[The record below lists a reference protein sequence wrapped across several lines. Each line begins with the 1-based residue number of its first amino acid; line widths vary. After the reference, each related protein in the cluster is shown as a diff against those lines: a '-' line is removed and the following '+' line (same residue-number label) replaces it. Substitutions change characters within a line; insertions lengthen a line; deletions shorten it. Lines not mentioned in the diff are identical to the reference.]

1 MTTTTTKRRGGGVDD
16 ESDEAAPRQVVP
28 PWIAVM
34 IKCLEQ
40 YGILTV
46 VFLIIT
52 IGLYA
57 LIQSPGYLQRNLEKY
72 FFVMCL
78 PLIILFFVILSI
90 ENTEGLAPASFK
102 VISALVVVALLAW
115 LYTET
120 NVSYTFSLMMS
131 WTVFASIALVALA
144 FIYGY
149 VVSEMRRWKG
159 WPGFIA
165 QVLFFLPCI
174 LHDLWAALMQELN
187 LTSWSIYLAILLEVV
202 LIVVYFYL
210 PQITQSVMGT
220 DQSQAIIL
228 ANEPIRLRGQTPT
241 SGSYQQLASSPQLFN
256 PINGTYRQNYAISMW
271 IYINANTQQMS
282 GYETESQLFSYGF
295 VDQAGV
301 QQVKP
306 MIRYYG
312 GGTSA
317 DSLADRNK
325 IIFYFTRYPPKT
337 LEERNQWSHDVELL
351 PQRWNYVVINY
362 SNNEANLFMNGQ
374 IEYTC
379 RLHDALPTYG
389 PLDTISAGDPQ
400 GPGVHG
406 GLCNVVYYKHTLTPE
421 QIAFSYNLMKDR
433 DPPLMSVTAS
443 SAPAP
448 QTAAR

>member
-1 MTTTTTKRRGGGVDD
+1 MKRHGGGDGPAV
-16 ESDEAAPRQVVP
+16 AATETSSSLP
-28 PWIAVM
+28 PWIATM
-34 IKCLEQ
+34 IGCIEQ
-40 YGILTV
+40 YGILSV
-46 VFLIIT
+46 VFLIIA

-90 ENTEGLAPASFK
+90 ENKEGLAPASFK
-102 VISALVVVALLAW
+102 VVTALIVVALLAW

-120 NVSYTFSLMMS
+120 NVSYTFSLFMS
-131 WTVFASIALVALA
+131 WTVFVFIALVALA
-144 FIYGY
+144 FVYGY

-159 WPGFIA
+159 WAGFIA

-174 LHDLWAALMQELN
+174 LHELWNALMQEFN
-187 LTSWSIYLAILLEVV
+187 LTSWSIYLAILLEVA
-202 LIVVYFYL
+202 LIVVYVYL

-220 DQSQAIIL
+220 DQNQAIIL
-228 ANEPIRLRGQTPT
+228 VNNPIRLRGQTPT
-241 SGSYQQLASSPQLFN
+241 VGNFQQLASSPQLFD
-256 PINGTYRQNYAISMW
+256 PINATYRKNYAISMW

-282 GYETESQLFSYGF
+282 GYQAESQIFSYGF

-312 GGTSA
+312 GGTSS
-317 DSLADRNK
+317 DNLADRNK
-325 IIFYFTRYPPKT
+325 VVFYFTRYPPTT

-362 SNNEANLFMNGQ
+362 SNNEANLFINGQ

-379 RLHDALPTYG
+379 RLHDALPPYG
-389 PLDTISAGDPQ
+389 PLDTITAGDPA

-406 GLCNVVYYKHTLTPE
+406 GLCNVVYYKHTLSPE

-433 DPPLMSVTAS
+433 DPPLMTVKSLSV
-443 SAPAP
+443 
-448 QTAAR
+448 

>member
-1 MTTTTTKRRGGGVDD
+1 MTTMRMSRRQHQQQQGGGLTDDVD
-16 ESDEAAPRQVVP
+16 EEAQQAGAAASGAGVP
-28 PWIAVM
+28 HWIAIM
-34 IKCLEQ
+34 IKCIEQ
-40 YGILTV
+40 YGILSV
-46 VFLIIT
+46 VFLIIS

-131 WTVFASIALVALA
+131 WTVFACIALVALA

-159 WPGFIA
+159 WAGFIA

-174 LHDLWAALMQELN
+174 LHDLWVALMQEFN
-187 LTSWSIYLAILLEVV
+187 LTSWSIYLAILLEVA

-220 DQSQAIIL
+220 DKSRAIVL
-228 ANEPIRLRGQTPT
+228 ANNPIRLRGQTPT
-241 SGSYQQLASSPQLFN
+241 SGNFQQLASSPQLFDPVN
-256 PINGTYRQNYAISMW
+256 STYRKNYAISMW

-282 GYETESQLFSYGF
+282 GYQTESQIFSYGF

-301 QQVKP
+301 QHVKP

-325 IIFYFTRYPPKT
+325 VVFYFTRYPPTT
-337 LEERNQWSHDVELL
+337 LEERKQLSHDVELL

-362 SNNEANLFMNGQ
+362 SKNEANLFINGQ

-379 RLHDALPTYG
+379 RALPTYD
-389 PLDTISAGDPQ
+389 PLDTITAGDPA
-400 GPGVHG
+400 GPGLHG
-406 GLCNVVYYKHTLTPE
+406 GLCNIVYYKHTLSPE

-433 DPPLMSVTAS
+433 DPPLMTVAS
-443 SAPAP
+443 
-448 QTAAR
+448 